1 MKRYREFWANRTA
14 RNLLISAFPAR
25 MAYSMIGL
33 SIFFKAEHATKS
45 IPIAGLALGLNS
57 LAGSFTAGIRGAAID
72 KWGHKWPIRI
82 LVPGYAI
89 GIIFENMSTTAT
101 SILIWAFILGFSAP
115 PINISIRPLWRQ
127 IFPEELVRSAYGV
140 DTAVMNSV
148 GVIGPVIAT
157 TLALSS
163 HPGSALLVCAI
174 SMLVGGFALERIIAS
189 RPWEHEKKIPGEAK
203 LWKVPAIQLLMIE
216 GCFIG
221 LGWGFFDVGVPAY
234 TTLEG
239 VPHRTAWLFAI
250 MAACNVVG
258 GLIAGLLKKRRSSY
272 RTMRSVYGAWALFSL
287 PLYFTHPDWSLAL
300 VGGTLGL
307 AGGALQVFY
316 FEVLEL
322 VRPSG
327 SATSS
332 LGWLW
337 TIEGSMASAGSAMG
351 GWVAKNISPQF
362 CLGITTVMLGIGY
375 VLMYSGRKRFAA
387 ADIEPTELATTEAIG
402 DTEDLNN

>member
-1 MKRYREFWANRTA
+1 
-14 RNLLISAFPAR
+14 
-25 MAYSMIGL
+25 
-33 SIFFKAEHATKS
+33 
-45 IPIAGLALGLNS
+45 
-57 LAGSFTAGIRGAAID
+57 
-72 KWGHKWPIRI
+72 
-82 LVPGYAI
+82 
-89 GIIFENMSTTAT
+89 
-101 SILIWAFILGFSAP
+101 
-115 PINISIRPLWRQ
+115 
-127 IFPEELVRSAYGV
+127 
-140 DTAVMNSV
+140 
-148 GVIGPVIAT
+148 
-157 TLALSS
+157 
-163 HPGSALLVCAI
+163 
-174 SMLVGGFALERIIAS
+174 
-189 RPWEHEKKIPGEAK
+189 
-203 LWKVPAIQLLMIE
+203 
-216 GCFIG
+216 
-221 LGWGFFDVGVPAY
+221 
-234 TTLEG
+234 
-239 VPHRTAWLFAI
+239 
-250 MAACNVVG
+250 
-258 GLIAGLLKKRRSSY
+258 
-272 RTMRSVYGAWALFSL
+272 MRSVYGAWALFSL